1 MAEIPVEYN
10 PWVDLLR
17 PYEPGRP
24 VEELARELG
33 VAPQAVV
40 KLASNENA
48 LGPSPAAVRA
58 LREAASRMHL
68 YPDGSCFYL
77 AQRIAQKLGV
87 TSDWLVF
94 GTGSNELIVLL
105 GLVFLRPGV
114 AAVMSEKSF
123 LIYRLVTRMF
133 GAEPIEVS
141 MKGWTIDPGALQE
154 AIGED
159 CRLVFIANPN
169 NPTGTA
175 VSREN
180 LEAFLDRLP
189 DHVLAVVD
197 EAYVEFMPEG
207 QAPDLISRMR
217 EGKMVCSL
225 RTFSKIYG
233 LAGLRIGYCVAPPP
247 VASLLQRVRQPFN
260 VSSVAQAAALAALED
275 QEHVR
280 RTLQLVASERRYLES
295 ELRGLG
301 MEYVRSVTNFML
313 VRTGNGLQTFAALQE
328 RHIIVRPMDV
338 YGLPDFV
345 RITIGTHEQNRR
357 LISVLRDLPGGPGR
371 RT

>member
-17 PYEPGRP
+17 PYEPGKP

-33 VAPQAVV
+33 VEPDAVV

-58 LREAASRMHL
+58 LQQAASRMHL

-77 AQRIAQKLGV
+77 ARRVSQKLGV
-87 TSDWLVF
+87 TPDWLVF
-94 GTGSNELIVLL
+94 GSGSNELIVLL
-105 GLVFLRPGV
+105 ALVFLRPGV
-114 AAVMSEKSF
+114 TAVMSQKSF
-123 LIYRLVTRMF
+123 LIYRLVSRTV
-133 GAEPIEVS
+133 GAEPIEVP
-141 MKGWTIDPGALQE
+141 MKGWTIDTHALQE

-175 VSREN
+175 VDREN

-189 DHVLAVVD
+189 GHVLAVVD
-197 EAYVEFMPEG
+197 EAYVEFMPED
-207 QAPDLISRMR
+207 QTPDLISRMR
-217 EGKMVCSL
+217 NGRMICSL

-260 VSSVAQAAALAALED
+260 VNSAAQVAALAALDDED
-275 QEHVR
+275 HVR
-280 RTLQLVASERRYLES
+280 RTLKLVASERQFLES
-295 ELRGLG
+295 ELRDLGL
-301 MEYVRSVTNFML
+301 EYVPSVTNFML
-313 VRTGNGLQTFAALQE
+313 VRTGDGRRTFAALQE

-338 YGLPDFV
+338 YGLSDFV
-345 RITIGTHEQNRR
+345 RVTIGTHEQNQR
-357 LISVLRDLPGGPGR
+357 LIVALRDLLNGRGG
-371 RT
+371 